1 MIKSCK
7 IAVVLPCYR
16 SAAHAPSVVQ
26 GLPKEVDWIIAVDDA
41 CPEKT
46 GNCLL
51 DQCANNQKLIV
62 LFNQNNQGVGGA
74 TITGMKHA
82 IDLGADIVV
91 KIDSDGQIDPNDV
104 NRVAEPIAKG
114 HADVCKG
121 NRFYDPRL
129 LSQMPIIRLIGNS
142 ALSFMTKWS
151 SGYWNIFDPT
161 NGLVAIHSELFKRLP
176 HHKLEKRY
184 FFESDLL
191 FQLYLLKA
199 YVVDVPNNVTYG
211 SESSGISIAHS
222 IPEFFVKNLRNGI
235 KRLVLTYFIRDFRVA
250 SLQILIGIPLVIF
263 GLTYGVITW
272 SGNSL
277 EGAYSSS
284 GEVMLAS
291 LPIILG
297 TQLLLGA
304 VQEDIINSPRTPVHG
319 SLS

>member
-1 MIKSCK
+1 MIKSRK

-16 SAAHAPSVVQ
+16 SAAHAPNVVQ
-26 GLPKEVDWIIAVDDA
+26 SLPKEVDWIIAVDDA

-46 GNCLL
+46 GNHLL
-51 DQCANNQKLIV
+51 DQCGDNQKLIV
-62 LFNQNNQGVGGA
+62 LFHQDNQGVGGA

-104 NRVAEPIAKG
+104 KRVAEPIAKG

-129 LSQMPIIRLIGNS
+129 LRQMPIIRLMGNS

-151 SGYWNIFDPT
+151 SGYWNVFDPT
-161 NGLVAIHSELFKRLP
+161 NGLVAIHAELFKRLP
-176 HHKLEKRY
+176 HDKLERRY

-199 YVVDVPNNVTYG
+199 FVQDVPNDVTYG
-211 SESSGISIAHS
+211 SENSGISIAHS
-222 IPEFFVKNLRNGI
+222 IPEFFLKNIRNGI
-235 KRLVLTYFIRDFRVA
+235 KRIVLTYFIRDFRVA
-250 SLQILIGIPLVIF
+250 SLQILVGIPLSLF
-263 GLTYGVITW
+263 GLIYGLATW
-272 SGNSL
+272 VGNSF
-277 EGAYSSS
+277 EGTYSSA

-291 LPIILG
+291 LPIIIG
-297 TQLLLGA
+297 MQLLLSA
-304 VQEDIINSPRTPVHG
+304 AQEDIMSSPRTPVHG